1 MTTVKEQLF
10 QTSDEVRQA
19 FPHFSS
25 AIATHPFLP
34 ANDATFTFLVRDE
47 GDYLQE
53 VPVYYNHD
61 YEQPPIGRAVINY
74 LPIHK
79 SKEGKMICCAFAA
92 VFTTNRLLIGMPVS
106 IAFAEVFRKG
116 KVRFG
121 DGVFEL
127 SVVDKATTPLC
138 EVIDASQIPQL
149 ITGISSNPDA
159 VRNFA
164 NLLKDIG
171 ELE

>member
-1 MTTVKEQLF
+1 MNPIKEKLF
-10 QTSDEVRQA
+10 QTSDAVRQV

-34 ANDATFTFLVRDE
+34 ANDATFTFIVRNE
-47 GDYLQE
+47 GDYLEE

-61 YEQPPIGRAVINY
+61 YEEPPLGRAIINY

-92 VFTTNRLLIGMPVS
+92 MFTTNELLIGMPVS
-106 IAFAEVFRKG
+106 IAFAEVFHKG

-121 DGVFEL
+121 DGITEL
-127 SVVDKATTPLC
+127 SVVDNATTPLC
-138 EVIDASQIPQL
+138 AVVEALQIPQL
-149 ITGISSNPDA
+149 ITDISSNQDA
-159 VRNFA
+159 VRNFTR
-164 NLLKDIG
+164 LLKDIG
-171 ELE
+171 EL